1 MRWQLDYANLILS
14 LVTMKKKKN
23 SLARVACNAPV
34 RGASVSSL
42 LKKLHWLPV
51 PERIKYKII
60 LLTFKTLH
68 FSKPSYIN
76 ELLAPYQPSRTL
88 RSAELHL
95 LRVPDIRSSAGR
107 RSFSYAAPELWNS
120 MPLSLRTCS
129 SLSSFGPMLK
139 TFLFPP

>member
-1 MRWQLDYANLILS
+1 MIPLNVNKLIAKTFRRKTRNSIGLS
-14 LVTMKKKKN
+14 F
-23 SLARVACNAPV
+23 AHF
-34 RGASVSSL
+34 L

-68 FSKPSYIN
+68 FGKPSYLN

-88 RSAELHL
+88 RSAESHL

-107 RSFSYAAPELWNS
+107 RSFSYAAPELWNA

-129 SLSSFGPMLK
+129 SLSSFGRMLK